1 MKQKVND
8 EIAQFYRSWQKFE
21 ADTNGLESSLF
32 ILVDDLTYLDK
43 QTIEFESYQEISM
56 KLDELF
62 TKASSGSVSK
72 YLVEKL
78 RNSRA
83 YLSRVLQKASQE
95 ILTPEIVIQR
105 GAPFEILAITR
116 LEEIVD
122 EIRSNQELLGDHLLS
137 RLQAPVEAK
146 DAPGYISAFAK
157 EILQKV
163 PNWIKPNN
171 ITWETLE
178 ISSERAWRNIVSFNK
193 SKNCHSLLVNTSR
206 NRTYSSWECKALAIH
221 EVCGHILHL
230 TKLRDSLGQNKNA
243 ELAISIHTVDSYYTE
258 TVAQTLFYYIA
269 KVLDE
274 PELLYLFYKFHLE
287 FSLRNNALITAINN
301 SCSSDCAVHYHSN
314 FLENMKFTEVDINLL
329 SLAYKK
335 ILSDPFFCAQTFNYV
350 AGVEL
355 VIPYLFKNED
365 VDMQII
371 NFLLTEPR
379 SHSDVKNFL
388 YTKF

>member
-163 PNWIKPNN
+163 PSWIKPNN

-230 TKLRDSLGQNKNA
+230 TKLRDSLGRNKNA

-301 SCSSDCAVHYHSN
+301 SCSTDSAVHYHSN
-314 FLENMKFTEVDINLL
+314 FLENMNFTEVDINLL
-329 SLAYKK
+329 NLAYKK